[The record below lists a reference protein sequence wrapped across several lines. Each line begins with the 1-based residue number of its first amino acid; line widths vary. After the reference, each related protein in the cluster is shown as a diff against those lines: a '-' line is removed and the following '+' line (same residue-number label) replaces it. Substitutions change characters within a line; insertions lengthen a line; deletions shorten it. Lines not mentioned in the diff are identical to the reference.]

1 MSLHRFPLLLSILL
15 FGCASNSYVAT
26 PNLNPSPP
34 PVMSLEVSRPLS
46 VSIYCMQDNYC
57 KVSWHDPVFFADNV
71 AIVYRNTVDDF
82 DTAAEIGREDFFS
95 SYRDRNVVAGTR
107 YYYWVV
113 FEDEETGERGPVSH
127 SAFNSEC
134 VTTFTVRS
142 CATPTAPIVE
152 TDPGQDSEDLE
163 PEVIVQRLPF
173 PRGASTEHHQVVKQP
188 LLATEVQQAPVY
200 HDGVHLFVGI
210 DQGTEAMADMK
221 SAGESQSS
229 SVETVVTPTGS
240 YRTSVTK
247 TTKTTISERGEWSV
261 RHGYFDERQ
270 GRGGAAEMLTVY
282 LKESAR
288 LQLAASGTPVVMRF
302 KTPPVVYF
310 GGSAITATD
319 ADRLMRA
326 VQLVNAALPL
336 EWRMQIPSGLPTPA
350 PTTETREGSI
360 YVEFL
365 PSAEYGVSHDPESLG
380 DAGGERSYDG
390 GVIFGTVTINKA
402 YRKHGERGA
411 VEVLA
416 HELIHALGIGHIV
429 SLRSIMAPDLD
440 VTAED
445 MPLSLLYSIDR
456 EALQALYGRMQAGD
470 VATDFGAWGNTTTH
484 LVGSSDQAAFGVA
497 WRNGYGEPWAH
508 GYLPDSD
515 LADNEALTGTA
526 TWEGL
531 LLGFTPDAKPVA
543 GDAELGVNLDDLTG
557 EAGFTSLESW
567 AAGEAPGDIGTGTIW
582 GDGDLGYSIAVNGNT
597 FRQTGGDDGILTGAF
612 FGESHEGMGGTLER
626 DDLTAAFGGINSFW
640 ND

>member
-46 VSIYCMQDNYC
+46 VSINCMQDHYC
-57 KVSWHDPVFFADNV
+57 RVSWYDPDFLADNV
-71 AIVYRNTVDDF
+71 AIVYRNTIDDL

-113 FEDEETGERGPVSH
+113 FEDEETGERGPVSR

-134 VTTFTVRS
+134 VTTFTVSS
-142 CATPTAPIVE
+142 CAIPTTPNTQTGEVDPELE
-152 TDPGQDSEDLE
+152 T
-163 PEVIVQRLPF
+163 QRLPF
-173 PRGASTEHHQVVKQP
+173 PREVSTKHYQVVKQP
-188 LLATEVQQAPVY
+188 LLATEVQQTPVY

-210 DQGTEAMADMK
+210 DQGTDVLESMK
-221 SAGESQSS
+221 DPGFSQSS
-229 SVETVVTPTGS
+229 GSKTIVTPTGS
-240 YRTSVTK
+240 YQTSITSTK
-247 TTKTTISERGEWSV
+247 RVSV
-261 RHGYFDERQ
+261 SKRDDWDVRRGYFDERQ
-270 GRGGAAEMLTVY
+270 GRGGAAELLSGY
-282 LKESAR
+282 LRESAQLQR
-288 LQLAASGTPVVMRF
+288 LGMPVVMRF
-302 KTPPVVYF
+302 TAPAAVHF
-310 GGSAITATD
+310 GGIATAAD
-319 ADRLMRA
+319 ANLLKRA
-326 VQLVNAALPL
+326 VQLVNTALPL
-336 EWRMQIPSGLPTPA
+336 EWRLRMPRGIPIPA
-350 PTTETREGSI
+350 PLPETQEGI
-360 YVEFL
+360 YVEFM
-365 PSAEYGVSHDPESLG
+365 PQSEYDSEEPTSLG
-380 DAGGERSYDG
+380 YAETAWLPDG
-390 GVIFGTVTINKA
+390 SIPYATIKINKA
-402 YRKHGERGA
+402 YRGGGERQA
-411 VEVLA
+411 IVVLA
-416 HELIHALGIGHIV
+416 HELIHALGIGHV
-429 SLRSIMAPDLD
+429 PLEFRTVMAPDID
-440 VTAED
+440 MSAED
-445 MPLSLLYSIDR
+445 MPLSILYPIDR
-456 EALQALYGRMQAGD
+456 QALRALYGRMNNGD
-470 VATDFGAWGNTTTH
+470 SVTAFGAWGDTTTH

-515 LADNEALTGTA
+515 LADNAALTGTA

-567 AAGEAPGDIGTGTIW
+567 VAGEAPGDVGTGTIW

-612 FGESHEGMGGTLER
+612 FGESHEGIGGTLER
-626 DDLTAAFGGINSFW
+626 DDLTAAFGGNR
-640 ND
+640 